1 MEPIHRGHCRHVA
14 FSLRIMRHGIL
25 VLSCM
30 CIEMRLIW
38 WSIWRLVLRVESVLR
53 GLRAHLLRSI

>member
-14 FSLRIMRHGIL
+14 FSLRIMRHGL

-38 WSIWRLVLRVESVLR
+38 WSIWRLVLRVESILR